1 MGVGE
6 GRSKG
11 GGIREGREG
20 CGIGVEGG
28 WRDRCHV
35 GVGKVGCEGRRA
47 RECRSM
53 GKVGCMKVIWGDIC
67 GSILSR
73 GWGVGVGEGRLE

>member
-1 MGVGE
+1 MGCGTSDGVSEVGVGE

-28 WRDRCHV
+28 M
-35 GVGKVGCEGRRA
+35 EGQ
-47 RECRSM
+47 M
-53 GKVGCMKVIWGDIC
+53 
-67 GSILSR
+67 SR
-73 GWGVGVGEGRLE
+73 GSREGGM